1 MADFLEFMVLALPE
15 YYKGLQVTFQI
26 AGVAL
31 LSGFIIGLPV
41 SLMRVYGRGLVR
53 WLAIGFIELLRGT
66 PLLVFLFVVYY
77 GLPEMGLTLSA
88 ILSAYLALGLNSG
101 AYQAEY
107 FRGSIQAVGRGQ
119 MMAARS
125 IGMTRFQAIW
135 YIIVPQAL
143 RLAIPAWTNEAVSM
157 VKYTSVVYLIAVPDL
172 LTRSKWLA
180 SKYFN
185 PIESYLSV
193 AVVYIVIVGIL
204 TLLVNYI
211 ERRLRIPG
219 LEIESRA
226 HH

>member
-1 MADFLEFMVLALPE
+1 MAEFLEFMQIALPE
-15 YYKGLQVTFQI
+15 YSKGLVVTFQI
-26 AGVAL
+26 AAVAL
-31 LSGFIIGLPV
+31 LSGFVIGLPV
-41 SLMRVYGRGLVR
+41 ALLRVYGRGFLR
-53 WLAIGFIELLRGT
+53 WLAIAYIELIRGT

-77 GLPEMGLTLSA
+77 GLPDMGLTLTA
-88 ILSAYLALGLNSG
+88 MMSAYLALGLNSG

-119 MMAARS
+119 MLAARS
-125 IGMTRFQAIW
+125 MGMTRIQAIW
-135 YIIVPQAL
+135 HIIVPQAL

-185 PIESYLSV
+185 PIEAYLSV
-193 AVVYIVIVGIL
+193 AVIYVAVVAILTVIV
-204 TLLVNYI
+204 NHI
-211 ERRLRIPG
+211 ERRLRVPG
-219 LEIESRA
+219 LEIETRG

>member
-1 MADFLEFMVLALPE
+1 MM
-15 YYKGLQVTFQI
+15 
-26 AGVAL
+26 
-31 LSGFIIGLPV
+31 
-41 SLMRVYGRGLVR
+41 
-53 WLAIGFIELLRGT
+53 
-66 PLLVFLFVVYY
+66 
-77 GLPEMGLTLSA
+77 
-88 ILSAYLALGLNSG
+88 SAYLALGLNSG

-107 FRGSIQAVGRGQ
+107 FRGSIQAVGQGQ
-119 MMAARS
+119 MLAARS

-135 YIIVPQAL
+135 HIIVPQAL

-193 AVVYIVIVGIL
+193 AVIYIVLVGIL
-204 TLLVNYI
+204 TVLVNYI
-211 ERRLRIPG
+211 ERRLQIPG
-219 LEIESRA
+219 LELETRA

>member
-1 MADFLEFMVLALPE
+1 MADFLEFMKIALPA
-15 YYKGLQVTFQI
+15 YYEGALVTFQI

-31 LSGFIIGLPV
+31 ISGFIIGLPIA
-41 SLMRVYGRGLVR
+41 LLRVYGRGVIR
-53 WLAIGFIELLRGT
+53 WLAVAYIELMRGV

-77 GLPEMGLTLSA
+77 GLPDMGLTLSA
-88 ILSAYLALGLNSG
+88 IMSAYLALGLNSG

-119 MMAARS
+119 MLGARA
-125 IGMTRFQAIW
+125 IGMTRLQAIW
-135 YIIVPQAL
+135 HIIVPQAL

-185 PIESYLSV
+185 PIEAYLSV
-193 AVVYIVIVGIL
+193 AIVYIVIVGIL
-204 TLLVNYI
+204 TVLVNYI

-219 LEIESRA
+219 LELEKRG
-226 HH
+226 H

>member
-1 MADFLEFMVLALPE
+1 MADFLEFMQIALPA
-15 YYKGLQVTFQI
+15 YYEGTLITFRI

-31 LSGFIIGLPV
+31 LSGFIIGLPMA
-41 SLMRVYGRGLVR
+41 LLRVYSRGPLR
-53 WLAIGFIELLRGT
+53 WLAVGYIELLRGV

-77 GLPEMGLTLSA
+77 GLPDLGLTLTA
-88 ILSAYLALGLNSG
+88 MMSAYLALGLNSG

-107 FRGSIQAVGRGQ
+107 FRGSIQAVGQGQ
-119 MMAARS
+119 MLAARS

-135 YIIVPQAL
+135 HIIVPQAL

-193 AVVYIVIVGIL
+193 AVIYIVLVGIL
-204 TLLVNYI
+204 TVLVNYI
-211 ERRLRIPG
+211 EKRLQIPG
-219 LEIESRA
+219 LELETRA